1 MALQRTSG
9 HLIPVTINP
18 SLEKANYI
26 AKFRDQDTATLVK
39 SLISETSTV
48 VTIEG
53 HVTATSLDVNY
64 IDLNPQDDAPSFREG
79 RQWYDN
85 HKKSIA
91 AFVDTGDV
99 QVNYGREILI
109 RIKNG
114 TDQPILNGMVVTP
127 YSKDGFIYPGEDDAV
142 LVAPADCTIREA
154 CALVAVATH
163 DILPGNIGYAT
174 RIGEVGGL
182 NNTGFVKGDLLY
194 IDPENPGYLTKIKP
208 LEGAFPIAIGSVQKV
223 DDSEGVLVVDILN
236 TGHTTEEVNTR
247 GFPFSQRANTILN
260 LNYTTRVF
268 SITPTNGKFHYYV
281 NGEKFLRYGSASVTI
296 ADVTGQHFIYFDK
309 GVLIDTT
316 DTSEDKLF
324 EILTKHCMV
333 AQVYWDSLTQ
343 QAFHRGDKRY
353 GINMGTETRYF
364 LYREFGLQFIS
375 GCALNN
381 FTIGDGSL
389 DSHAQYTI
397 DAGIT
402 QEADLRHTMA
412 STTGMAVFYRG
423 PDGWARQY
431 NDSFSILSAPAGRMY
446 YNPITGSTGSL
457 VQATSGNYVYYHVFV
472 SNNITGAPFVIMGN
486 YQYANENEALQ
497 AKYLDAHDLLIDD
510 HPVKDKIL
518 IASILFRTRDTYTNS
533 VKSIIIPVEGYNY
546 LDWRYE
552 ALPSSTGQDGYNACT
567 VFIYQRG
574 ESAPSLPSATV
585 TYTFEGGMI
594 SGLSNGWTKNI
605 PDGETTIWISSATA
619 FSRTSSDTILA
630 SEWSEARIFAK
641 KGDQGIQGVQGEK
654 GDQGIQGNTGAN
666 GASAFFHIKYSNSMN
681 PSSSADMNDTGG
693 AYIGTYVDS
702 IQVDSSNPADYT
714 WVLVKGAQGV
724 KGDQGIAGTNGEN
737 GVTSYL
743 HIKYAD
749 VASPTDAQIN
759 DVSGEYIG
767 TYVGTEIDDPPYA
780 SWYKWVKIK
789 GNKGD
794 QGADAVQVNV
804 ISTTGSAFRET
815 DANLSG
821 VITAQVMQ
829 GMSDIT
835 STIEDFRFNWKRIS
849 ASENPADD
857 ESWNTSSKA
866 IGHKSISI
874 TNNDCIGRT
883 VFICEVDIQGE

>member
-18 SLEKANYI
+18 SLERANYI

-154 CALVAVATH
+154 CTLVAVATH

-174 RIGEVGGL
+174 RIGEIGGL
-182 NNTGFVKGDLLY
+182 NNTGFAKGDLLY

-236 TGHTTEEVNTR
+236 TNHTTEEVNTR

-281 NGEKFLRYGSASVTI
+281 DGEKFLRYGTASVTI

-309 GVLIDTT
+309 GVLIDTV
-316 DTSEDKLF
+316 DTTADKLF

-364 LYREFGLQFIS
+364 LYRDFGLQFIS

-402 QEADLRHTMA
+402 QEADLRHTMS

-472 SNNITGAPFVIMGN
+472 SNSITGAPFVIMGN
-486 YQYANENEALQ
+486 YQYADENEAFQ

-533 VKSIIIPVEGYNY
+533 VKSIIIPVDGYNY
-546 LDWRYE
+546 LDWRHE
-552 ALPSSTGQDGYNACT
+552 ALLSSKGTSITGVTEYYLATTASSGVTAGTAGWSTTLQPLTATKKYLWNYEKIHFSEGADQPTIPVIIGVYGDKGDKGEDAYQIQIYSSGGNAFRVGKANT
-567 VFIYQRG
+567 TLTAYVFKG
-574 ESAPSLPSATV
+574 
-585 TYTFEGGMI
+585 
-594 SGLSNGWTKNI
+594 SNDIT
-605 PDGETTIWISSATA
+605 
-619 FSRTSSDTILA
+619 DTI
-630 SEWSEARIFAK
+630 
-641 KGDQGIQGVQGEK
+641 
-654 GDQGIQGNTGAN
+654 
-666 GASAFFHIKYSNSMN
+666 
-681 PSSSADMNDTGG
+681 
-693 AYIGTYVDS
+693 
-702 IQVDSSNPADYT
+702 DSSLFR
-714 WVLVKGAQGV
+714 WIRKSQG
-724 KGDQGIAGTNGEN
+724 
-737 GVTSYL
+737 
-743 HIKYAD
+743 
-749 VASPTDAQIN
+749 
-759 DVSGEYIG
+759 
-767 TYVGTEIDDPPYA
+767 
-780 SWYKWVKIK
+780 
-789 GNKGD
+789 
-794 QGADAVQVNV
+794 
-804 ISTTGSAFRET
+804 
-815 DANLSG
+815 
-821 VITAQVMQ
+821 TAL
-829 GMSDIT
+829 
-835 STIEDFRFNWKRIS
+835 
-849 ASENPADD
+849 ADD
-857 ESWNTSSKA
+857 IWNTSSKA
-866 IGHKSISI
+866 VGKKQVFI
-874 TNNDCIGRT
+874 TPEDTIGRT
-883 VFICEVDIQGE
+883 VFSCEVDI

>member
-174 RIGEVGGL
+174 RIGEIGGL
-182 NNTGFVKGDLLY
+182 NNTGFAKGDLLY

-236 TGHTTEEVNTR
+236 TNHTTEEANTR

-281 NGEKFLRYGSASVTI
+281 DGEKFLRYGTASVTI

-309 GVLIDTT
+309 GVLIDTV
-316 DTSEDKLF
+316 DTTADKLF

-472 SNNITGAPFVIMGN
+472 SNSITGAPFVIMGN
-486 YQYANENEALQ
+486 YQYANKNEALQ
-497 AKYLDAHDLLIDD
+497 AKYLDAHGLAIDD

-533 VKSIIIPVEGYNY
+533 AKSVVVPVEGFNY
-546 LDWRYE
+546 LDWRHE
-552 ALPSSTGQDGYNACT
+552 ALPVAGQDGYNVCT

-574 ESAPSLPSATV
+574 ESAPPLPSATV

-605 PDGETTIWISSATA
+605 PEGETTIWISSATA

-641 KGDQGIQGVQGEK
+641 KGE
-654 GDQGIQGNTGAN
+654 T
-666 GASAFFHIKYSNSMN
+666 
-681 PSSSADMNDTGG
+681 
-693 AYIGTYVDS
+693 
-702 IQVDSSNPADYT
+702 
-714 WVLVKGAQGV
+714 
-724 KGDQGIAGTNGEN
+724 
-737 GVTSYL
+737 
-743 HIKYAD
+743 
-749 VASPTDAQIN
+749 
-759 DVSGEYIG
+759 
-767 TYVGTEIDDPPYA
+767 
-780 SWYKWVKIK
+780 
-789 GNKGD
+789 GNKGE
-794 QGADAVQVNV
+794 DAVQVSLL
-804 ISTTGSAFRET
+804 STTGSAFRET
-815 DANLSG
+815 DSNLSG
-821 VITAQVMQ
+821 TISAQVLQ
-829 GMSDIT
+829 GNSDIT
-835 STIEDFRFNWKRIS
+835 ATLEDFRFNWKRIS

-857 ESWNTSSKA
+857 DSWNTSSKA